1 MIYTNTMT
9 TKRTEYVSEI
19 DGIMDDMLFE
29 DSTIEAA
36 TGMIAIIYG
45 NMLDPNETDG
55 FDDDEMG
62 REMRDCP
69 PVSDPDAMLDF
80 LRPLCIDEEAAVGV
94 RDAIVHHLV
103 VERPA
108 SEIKARRIRAEMEMR
123 DIA

>member
-1 MIYTNTMT
+1 MIYTDTMT

-19 DGIMDDMLFE
+19 DAIMDDMLFE
-29 DSTIEAA
+29 DSTTEAA
-36 TGMIAIIYG
+36 YAMIAIMYG
-45 NMLDPNETDG
+45 DMLDQENENPWKL
-55 FDDDEMG
+55 DEMIG
-62 REMRDCP
+62 CP
-69 PVSDPDAMLDF
+69 PICDPEGVLNH

>member
-19 DGIMDDMLFE
+19 DAIMDDMLFE
-29 DSTIEAA
+29 DSTIESA
-36 TGMIAIIYG
+36 TAMIAIMYG
-45 NMLDPNETDG
+45 NMLDPDDADG

-103 VERPA
+103 VERPRNQRDRAQREIEMLA
-108 SEIKARRIRAEMEMR
+108 SA
-123 DIA
+123 

>member
-1 MIYTNTMT
+1 MIYTDTMT

-19 DGIMDDMLFE
+19 DAIMDDMFFE
-29 DSTIEAA
+29 DATISEAS
-36 TGMIAIIYG
+36 GMVAVIYG
-45 NMLDPNETDG
+45 NMLDPDHQDG

-80 LRPLCIDEEAAVGV
+80 LRPLCIDEDATVAV

-103 VERPA
+103 VERPRNQRDRAQREIEMLA
-108 SEIKARRIRAEMEMR
+108 SA
-123 DIA
+123 

>member
-19 DGIMDDMLFE
+19 DAIMDDMLFE

-103 VERPA
+103 VERPRNQRDRA
-108 SEIKARRIRAEMEMR
+108 QREIEML
-123 DIA
+123 AA

>member
-1 MIYTNTMT
+1 MIYTDTMT

-29 DSTIEAA
+29 DSTTEAA
-36 TGMIAIIYG
+36 SAMIAIMYG
-45 NMLDPNETDG
+45 NMLDPDHQDG
-55 FDDDEMG
+55 FVDDEMG

-94 RDAIVHHLV
+94 RDAIVYHLV
-103 VERPA
+103 VERPRDQRDRAQREIEMLA
-108 SEIKARRIRAEMEMR
+108 SA
-123 DIA
+123 